1 MHINVIIYIYIY
13 IYIQYIFTTFFDIPD
28 LLFFL
33 SGFSFKTFT
42 IHKTAVKGGGY
53 IYNSSLPLPL
63 ASQTPTHK
71 PGDYYREL
79 NFAHS

>member
-1 MHINVIIYIYIY
+1 MYINVIIYIYIY
-13 IYIQYIFTTFFDIPD
+13 IYIIYLLLSLIFQICY
-28 LLFFL
+28 FFL

-42 IHKTAVKGGGY
+42 IHKTAVEGGGY

-79 NFAHS
+79 NSAHS